1 MYLVNSSFGFMN
13 EITAYRFGGR
23 INNDRLFIWFGS
35 FSYSVAFAPLQSVW
49 SINRDRPPV
58 ALFFTPCPL
67 KFDLVCRTWL
77 LPFLLLMAHV
87 KRKRRLKHW
96 RAKHERW
103 TDVCISHRVCT
114 FLKLVRVEMGYDNTV
129 QSIQWN
135 VYFFKMPSRYYLVCI
150 VCVCLGLL
158 RYLLTF
164 CTVTHRLYLLVG
176 MFVCIT
182 AFVLGTESL
191 Y

>member
-1 MYLVNSSFGFMN
+1 M
-13 EITAYRFGGR
+13 AR
-23 INNDRLFIWFGS
+23 
-35 FSYSVAFAPLQSVW
+35 
-49 SINRDRPPV
+49 
-58 ALFFTPCPL
+58 FFTLCPL

-77 LPFLLLMAHV
+77 LPFLIIMAHV

-135 VYFFKMPSRYYLVCI
+135 VYFFKMPSRYHLVCI

-164 CTVTHRLYLLVG
+164 CTVTHRLHSGHVCLYNCICFGDWIIVLDKPAFTTLA
-176 MFVCIT
+176 MFPKSCEFFTVSIPC
-182 AFVLGTESL
+182 V
-191 Y
+191 